1 MIGKIKDYFQF
12 NKKERNGILLLSCL
26 LLLLILFYQFS
37 HLLKQE
43 SRTDFSSFEKA
54 LAELEYEQEP
64 TIEKQKES
72 LFYFNPNTLAD
83 KGWLVLGLPST
94 KLSVLRNFQK
104 SGAIFKTKT
113 DLKDC
118 FAISDKFYNRIEKYI
133 SIPTTIPL
141 LGGVRGGLEKP
152 KAIKEIV
159 ELNQADSLHLVS
171 ISGIGPFYAKQ
182 ILKYRKELG
191 GFRNYAQLTEI
202 WGLENLEIQKLKQQ
216 TSIDT
221 LHIRKV
227 NVNTIELEQLKLHPY
242 LNYKQAKMILN
253 YRKQHGDFKQVKDI
267 RKIKPI
273 SPELFRKIAPY
284 LKTHD

>member
-64 TIEKQKES
+64 AIEKQKDS

-83 KGWLVLGLPST
+83 KGWLALGLPST

-113 DLKDC
+113 DLKNC
-118 FAISDKFYNRIEKYI
+118 FAITDEFYEKVYKYI
-133 SIPTTIPL
+133 SIP
-141 LGGVRGGLEKP
+141 K
-152 KAIKEIV
+152 IKKTETPSIKTKKTRQIV
-159 ELNQADSLHLVS
+159 ELNHADSLQLIS
-171 ISGIGPFYAKQ
+171 INGVGPFYAKQ

-191 GFRNYAQLTEI
+191 GFRNYDQLTEI

-227 NVNTIELEQLKLHPY
+227 NVNAIELEQLKLHPY

-253 YRKQHGDFKQVKDI
+253 YRKQHGNFKQVKDI
-267 RKIKPI
+267 CKIKPI

>member
-64 TIEKQKES
+64 TIEKQKDS

-113 DLKDC
+113 DLKNC
-118 FAISDKFYNRIEKYI
+118 FAITDKFYEKVEIYI
-133 SIPTTIPL
+133 SIPKI
-141 LGGVRGGLEKP
+141 K
-152 KAIKEIV
+152 KAETPIIKTKKTKQIV
-159 ELNQADSLHLVS
+159 ELNQADSLQLIS
-171 ISGIGPFYAKQ
+171 INGVGPFYAKQ

-216 TSIDT
+216 TSIET
-221 LHIRKV
+221 LHIRQV

-273 SPELFRKIAPY
+273 SPELFRKIASY
-284 LKTHD
+284 LKIHD

>member
-64 TIEKQKES
+64 NIEKQKDS

-113 DLKDC
+113 DLKNC
-118 FAISDKFYNRIEKYI
+118 FAITDEFYEKVEKYI
-133 SIPTTIPL
+133 SIP
-141 LGGVRGGLEKP
+141 E
-152 KAIKEIV
+152 IKKTETPINKTKKTNQIV
-159 ELNQADSLHLVS
+159 ELNQADSLQLIS
-171 ISGIGPFYAKQ
+171 INGVGPFYAKQ

-191 GFRNYAQLTEI
+191 GFRNYDQFTEI

>member
-1 MIGKIKDYFQF
+1 VIGKIKDYFQF

-64 TIEKQKES
+64 TIEKQKDS
-72 LFYFNPNTLAD
+72 LFYFNPNTLSD

-113 DLKDC
+113 DLKNC
-118 FAISDKFYNRIEKYI
+118 FAITDEFYGKVEKYI
-133 SIPTTIPL
+133 SIP
-141 LGGVRGGLEKP
+141 K
-152 KAIKEIV
+152 IKKTETPIIKIKKTKQIV
-159 ELNQADSLHLVS
+159 ELNQADSLQLIS
-171 ISGIGPFYAKQ
+171 INGVGPFYAKQ

>member
-64 TIEKQKES
+64 AIEKQKDS

-83 KGWLVLGLPST
+83 KGWLALGLPST

-113 DLKDC
+113 DLKNC
-118 FAISDKFYNRIEKYI
+118 FAITDEFYEKVYKYI
-133 SIPTTIPL
+133 SIP
-141 LGGVRGGLEKP
+141 K
-152 KAIKEIV
+152 IKKTETPSIKTKKTRQIV
-159 ELNQADSLHLVS
+159 ELNHADSLQLIS
-171 ISGIGPFYAKQ
+171 INGVGPFYAKQ

-191 GFRNYAQLTEI
+191 GFRNYDQLTEI

-227 NVNTIELEQLKLHPY
+227 NVNAIELEQLKLHPY

>member
-1 MIGKIKDYFQF
+1 MGNLKNYFQF

-64 TIEKQKES
+64 TIEKQKDS
-72 LFYFNPNTLAD
+72 LFYFNPNTLDD
-83 KGWLVLGLPST
+83 KGWLALGLPST
-94 KLSVLRNFQK
+94 KLSVVRNFQK

-113 DLKDC
+113 DLKHC
-118 FAISDKFYNRIEKYI
+118 FAITDEFYKKVEIYI
-133 SIPTTIPL
+133 SIPEITKTETPS
-141 LGGVRGGLEKP
+141 
-152 KAIKEIV
+152 IKTKKTKRII
-159 ELNQADSLHLVS
+159 ELNQADSLQLIS
-171 ISGIGPFYAKQ
+171 INGVGPFYAKQ

-191 GFRNYAQLTEI
+191 GFRNYAQITEI

>member
-12 NKKERNGILLLSCL
+12 NKKERNGILLLSFL
-26 LLLLILFYQFS
+26 FLLLILFYQFS

-64 TIEKQKES
+64 TIEKQKDS
-72 LFYFNPNTLAD
+72 LFNFNPNTLAD
-83 KGWLVLGLPST
+83 KGWLALGLSST

-113 DLKDC
+113 DLKNC
-118 FAISDKFYNRIEKYI
+118 FAITDKFYEKVEIYI
-133 SIPTTIPL
+133 SIPKI
-141 LGGVRGGLEKP
+141 K
-152 KAIKEIV
+152 KAETPIIKTKKTKQIV
-159 ELNQADSLHLVS
+159 ELNQADSLQLIS
-171 ISGIGPFYAKQ
+171 INGVGPFYAKQ

-191 GFRNYAQLTEI
+191 GFRNYTQLTEI

-221 LHIRKV
+221 LDVRKV
-227 NVNTIELEQLKLHPY
+227 NVNRIELEQLKLHPY

-273 SPELFRKIAPY
+273 SAELFRKIAPY

>member
-1 MIGKIKDYFQF
+1 MGNLKNYFQF

-64 TIEKQKES
+64 TIEKQKDS
-72 LFYFNPNTLAD
+72 LFYFNPNTLDD
-83 KGWLVLGLPST
+83 KGWLALGLPST

-113 DLKDC
+113 DLKNC
-118 FAISDKFYNRIEKYI
+118 FAITDEFYKKVEIYI
-133 SIPTTIPL
+133 SIP
-141 LGGVRGGLEKP
+141 E
-152 KAIKEIV
+152 IKKTETPINKTKKTNQIV
-159 ELNQADSLHLVS
+159 ELNQADSLQLIS
-171 ISGIGPFYAKQ
+171 INGVGPFYAKQ

-191 GFRNYAQLTEI
+191 GFRNYAQITEI

-267 RKIKPI
+267 HKIKPI
-273 SPELFRKIAPY
+273 STELFRKIAPY

>member
-1 MIGKIKDYFQF
+1 MFSQLKDYFQF

-64 TIEKQKES
+64 TIEKQKDS

-113 DLKDC
+113 DLKHC
-118 FAISDKFYNRIEKYI
+118 FAITDAFYEKVEKYI
-133 SIPTTIPL
+133 SIP
-141 LGGVRGGLEKP
+141 E
-152 KAIKEIV
+152 IKKTETPINKTKKTNQIV
-159 ELNQADSLHLVS
+159 ELNQADSLQLIS
-171 ISGIGPFYAKQ
+171 INGVGPFYAKQ

-191 GFRNYAQLTEI
+191 GFRNYDQLTEI

>member
-43 SRTDFSSFEKA
+43 SRTDFSSFEKT

-64 TIEKQKES
+64 TIEKQKDS

-83 KGWLVLGLPST
+83 KGWLALGLPST

-113 DLKDC
+113 DLKNC
-118 FAISDKFYNRIEKYI
+118 FAITDEFYEKVEKYI
-133 SIPTTIPL
+133 SIP
-141 LGGVRGGLEKP
+141 E
-152 KAIKEIV
+152 IKKTETPNIKIKKTKQIV
-159 ELNQADSLHLVS
+159 ELNQADSLQLIS
-171 ISGIGPFYAKQ
+171 INGVGPFYAKQ

>member
-64 TIEKQKES
+64 NIEKQKDS

-113 DLKDC
+113 DLKNC
-118 FAISDKFYNRIEKYI
+118 FAITDEFYEKVYKYI
-133 SIPTTIPL
+133 SIP
-141 LGGVRGGLEKP
+141 K
-152 KAIKEIV
+152 IKKTETPIIKIKKTKQIV
-159 ELNQADSLHLVS
+159 ELNQADSLQLIS
-171 ISGIGPFYAKQ
+171 INGVGPFYAKQ

>member
-64 TIEKQKES
+64 TIEKQKDS
-72 LFYFNPNTLAD
+72 LFYFNPNTLSD

-113 DLKDC
+113 DLKNC
-118 FAISDKFYNRIEKYI
+118 FAITDEFYEKVEKYI
-133 SIPTTIPL
+133 SIP
-141 LGGVRGGLEKP
+141 E
-152 KAIKEIV
+152 IKKTETPIIKIKKTKQIV
-159 ELNQADSLHLVS
+159 ELNQADSLQLIS
-171 ISGIGPFYAKQ
+171 INGVGPFYAKQ

-191 GFRNYAQLTEI
+191 GFRNYDQLTKI

>member
-64 TIEKQKES
+64 TIEKQKDS

-113 DLKDC
+113 DLKHY
-118 FAISDKFYNRIEKYI
+118 FAITDEFYEKVEKYI
-133 SIPTTIPL
+133 SIP
-141 LGGVRGGLEKP
+141 E
-152 KAIKEIV
+152 IKKTETPINKTKKTNQIV
-159 ELNQADSLHLVS
+159 ELNQADSLQLIS
-171 ISGIGPFYAKQ
+171 INGVGPFYAKQ

-191 GFRNYAQLTEI
+191 GFRNYDQLTEI

-221 LHIRKV
+221 LHIRQV

>member
-64 TIEKQKES
+64 TIEKQKDS

-113 DLKDC
+113 DLKHY
-118 FAISDKFYNRIEKYI
+118 FAITDEFYEKVEKYI
-133 SIPTTIPL
+133 SIP
-141 LGGVRGGLEKP
+141 E
-152 KAIKEIV
+152 IKKTETPINKTKKTNQIV
-159 ELNQADSLHLVS
+159 ELNQADSLQLIS
-171 ISGIGPFYAKQ
+171 INGVGPFYAKQ

-191 GFRNYAQLTEI
+191 GFRNYDQLTEI

-242 LNYKQAKMILN
+242 LNYKQVKMILN

>member
-1 MIGKIKDYFQF
+1 M
-12 NKKERNGILLLSCL
+12 
-26 LLLLILFYQFS
+26 
-37 HLLKQE
+37 
-43 SRTDFSSFEKA
+43 
-54 LAELEYEQEP
+54 
-64 TIEKQKES
+64 
-72 LFYFNPNTLAD
+72 
-83 KGWLVLGLPST
+83 
-94 KLSVLRNFQK
+94 
-104 SGAIFKTKT
+104 
-113 DLKDC
+113 
-118 FAISDKFYNRIEKYI
+118 
-133 SIPTTIPL
+133 
-141 LGGVRGGLEKP
+141 
-152 KAIKEIV
+152 
-159 ELNQADSLHLVS
+159 
-171 ISGIGPFYAKQ
+171 GPFYAKQ

-191 GFRNYAQLTEI
+191 GFRNYDQLTKI

>member
-26 LLLLILFYQFS
+26 LLVLVVFYQFS
-37 HLLKQE
+37 YLLKQE
-43 SRTDFSSFEKA
+43 SKTDFSAFEKA
-54 LAELEYEQEP
+54 LSELEYGQEP
-64 TIEKQKES
+64 TIEKQKDS
-72 LFYFNPNTLAD
+72 LFYFNPNTLSD

-113 DLKDC
+113 DLKNC
-118 FAISDKFYNRIEKYI
+118 FAITDEFYEKVEEYI
-133 SIPTTIPL
+133 SIP
-141 LGGVRGGLEKP
+141 K
-152 KAIKEIV
+152 IKKTETPIIKIKKTKQIV
-159 ELNQADSLHLVS
+159 ELNQSDSLQFIS
-171 ISGIGPFYAKQ
+171 INGVGPFYAKQ

-191 GFRNYAQLTEI
+191 GFRNYDQLTEI

>member
-12 NKKERNGILLLSCL
+12 NKKERNGILLLSFL
-26 LLLLILFYQFS
+26 FLLLILFYQFS

-64 TIEKQKES
+64 TIEKQKDS
-72 LFYFNPNTLAD
+72 LFNFNPNTLAD
-83 KGWLVLGLPST
+83 KGWLALGLPST

-113 DLKDC
+113 DLKNC
-118 FAISDKFYNRIEKYI
+118 FAITDEFYEKVYKYI
-133 SIPTTIPL
+133 SIP
-141 LGGVRGGLEKP
+141 K
-152 KAIKEIV
+152 IKKTETRSIKTKKTKQIV
-159 ELNQADSLHLVS
+159 ELNQADSLQLIS
-171 ISGIGPFYAKQ
+171 INGVGPFYAKQ

-227 NVNTIELEQLKLHPY
+227 NVNAIELEQLKLHPY

-273 SPELFRKIAPY
+273 SAELFRKIAPY

>member
-64 TIEKQKES
+64 TIEKQKDS

-113 DLKDC
+113 DLKNC
-118 FAISDKFYNRIEKYI
+118 FAITDEFYEKVEIYI
-133 SIPTTIPL
+133 SIP
-141 LGGVRGGLEKP
+141 K
-152 KAIKEIV
+152 IKKTENPIIKIKKTKQIV
-159 ELNQADSLHLVS
+159 ELNQADSLQLIS
-171 ISGIGPFYAKQ
+171 INGVGPFYAKQ

-191 GFRNYAQLTEI
+191 GFRNYAQITEI

>member
-1 MIGKIKDYFQF
+1 M
-12 NKKERNGILLLSCL
+12 N
-26 LLLLILFYQFS
+26 
-37 HLLKQE
+37 
-43 SRTDFSSFEKA
+43 EKVN
-54 LAELEYEQEP
+54 
-64 TIEKQKES
+64 
-72 LFYFNPNTLAD
+72 F
-83 KGWLVLGLPST
+83 GST
-94 KLSVLRNFQK
+94 KVL
-104 SGAIFKTKT
+104 KTKKT
-113 DLKDC
+113 K
-118 FAISDKFYNRIEKYI
+118 RII
-133 SIPTTIPL
+133 
-141 LGGVRGGLEKP
+141 
-152 KAIKEIV
+152 
-159 ELNQADSLHLVS
+159 ELNQADSLQLIS
-171 ISGIGPFYAKQ
+171 INGVGPFYAKQ

-191 GFRNYAQLTEI
+191 GFRNYAQITEI

>member
-64 TIEKQKES
+64 TIEKQKDS

-118 FAISDKFYNRIEKYI
+118 FAISDEFYNRIEKYI

-159 ELNQADSLHLVS
+159 ELNQADSLQLVS

-191 GFRNYAQLTEI
+191 GFRNYDQLTEI

>member
-1 MIGKIKDYFQF
+1 YFQF

-64 TIEKQKES
+64 TIEKQKDS

-113 DLKDC
+113 DLKHC
-118 FAISDKFYNRIEKYI
+118 FAITDAFYEKVEKYI
-133 SIPTTIPL
+133 SIP
-141 LGGVRGGLEKP
+141 E
-152 KAIKEIV
+152 IKKTETPINKTKKTNQIV
-159 ELNQADSLHLVS
+159 ELNQADSLQLIS
-171 ISGIGPFYAKQ
+171 INGVGPFYAKQ

>member
-1 MIGKIKDYFQF
+1 VIGKIKDYFQF

-64 TIEKQKES
+64 TIEKQKDS

-113 DLKDC
+113 DLKHC
-118 FAISDKFYNRIEKYI
+118 FAITDAFYEKVEKYI
-133 SIPTTIPL
+133 SIP
-141 LGGVRGGLEKP
+141 E
-152 KAIKEIV
+152 IKKTETPINKTKKTNQIV
-159 ELNQADSLHLVS
+159 ELNQADSLQL
-171 ISGIGPFYAKQ
+171 ISVKGIGPFYAKQ

-191 GFRNYAQLTEI
+191 GFRNYAQFTEI

-221 LHIRKV
+221 LYISKI
-227 NVNTIELEQLKLHPY
+227 NINAIELEQLKVHPY

>member
-12 NKKERNGILLLSCL
+12 NKKERNGILLLSFL
-26 LLLLILFYQFS
+26 FLLLILFYQFS

-64 TIEKQKES
+64 TIEKQKDS
-72 LFYFNPNTLAD
+72 LFNFNPNTLAD
-83 KGWLVLGLPST
+83 KGWLALGLSST

-113 DLKDC
+113 DLKNC
-118 FAISDKFYNRIEKYI
+118 FAITDKFYEKVEIYI
-133 SIPTTIPL
+133 SIPKI
-141 LGGVRGGLEKP
+141 K
-152 KAIKEIV
+152 KAKNPIIKTKKTKQIV
-159 ELNQADSLHLVS
+159 ELNQADSLQLIS
-171 ISGIGPFYAKQ
+171 INGVGPFYAKQ

-227 NVNTIELEQLKLHPY
+227 NVNAIELEQLKLHPY

>member
-64 TIEKQKES
+64 TIEKQKDS
-72 LFYFNPNTLAD
+72 LFYFNPNTLDD
-83 KGWLVLGLPST
+83 KGWLALGLPST
-94 KLSVLRNFQK
+94 KLSVVRNFQK

-113 DLKDC
+113 DLKNC
-118 FAISDKFYNRIEKYI
+118 FAITDEFYKKVEIYI
-133 SIPTTIPL
+133 SIP
-141 LGGVRGGLEKP
+141 E
-152 KAIKEIV
+152 IKKTETPSIKTKKTKRII
-159 ELNQADSLHLVS
+159 ELNQADSLQLIS
-171 ISGIGPFYAKQ
+171 INGVGPFYAKQ

>member
-54 LAELEYEQEP
+54 LSELEYEQKSN
-64 TIEKQKES
+64 IEKQQDS
-72 LFYFNPNTLAD
+72 FFYFNPNTLAD
-83 KGWLVLGLPST
+83 KGWLALGLPST

-104 SGAIFKTKT
+104 SGATFNTKT
-113 DLKDC
+113 DLKNC
-118 FAISDKFYNRIEKYI
+118 FAITDEFYEKVYKYI
-133 SIPTTIPL
+133 SIP
-141 LGGVRGGLEKP
+141 K
-152 KAIKEIV
+152 IKKTETPSIKTKKTREIV
-159 ELNQADSLHLVS
+159 ELNHADSLQLIS
-171 ISGIGPFYAKQ
+171 INGVGPFYAKQ

-191 GFRNYAQLTEI
+191 GFRNYDQLTEI

-227 NVNTIELEQLKLHPY
+227 NVNAIELEQLKLHPY

>member
-1 MIGKIKDYFQF
+1 VIGKLKDYFQF

-26 LLLLILFYQFS
+26 LLLLVLFYQFS
-37 HLLKQE
+37 YLLKQE
-43 SRTDFSSFEKA
+43 SKTDFSAFEKA
-54 LAELEYEQEP
+54 LAELEYKQEP
-64 TIEKQKES
+64 IIEKQKDS
-72 LFYFNPNTLAD
+72 LFYFNPNTLND
-83 KGWLVLGLPST
+83 KGWLALGLSEKRLNT
-94 KLSVLRNFQK
+94 LRNFQK
-104 SGAIFKTKT
+104 SGATFKTKT

-118 FAISDKFYNRIEKYI
+118 FAISDEFYNRIEKYI

-141 LGGVRGGLEKP
+141 LGGVRGGLEKL

-159 ELNQADSLHLVS
+159 ELNQADSLQLVS

-191 GFRNYAQLTEI
+191 GFRDYTQFTEI
-202 WGLENLEIQKLKQQ
+202 WGLENLEIQKLKKQ

-221 LHIRKV
+221 LYIRKI
-227 NVNTIELEQLKLHPY
+227 NVNTIKLEKLKVHPY
-242 LNYKQAKMILN
+242 LNYKQAKMIVN
-253 YRKQHGDFKQVKDI
+253 YRKQHGDFKELKDI

>member
-64 TIEKQKES
+64 TIEKQKDS

-113 DLKDC
+113 DLKNC
-118 FAISDKFYNRIEKYI
+118 FAITDEFYEKVEIYI
-133 SIPTTIPL
+133 SIPGI
-141 LGGVRGGLEKP
+141 EKAETP
-152 KAIKEIV
+152 IIKTKKTKQIV
-159 ELNQADSLHLVS
+159 ELNQADSLLLIS
-171 ISGIGPFYAKQ
+171 INGVGPFYAKQ

-191 GFRNYAQLTEI
+191 GFRNYVQLTEI

-267 RKIKPI
+267 CKIKPI

>member
-64 TIEKQKES
+64 TIEKQKDS

-113 DLKDC
+113 DLKHC
-118 FAISDKFYNRIEKYI
+118 FAITDAFYEKVEKYI
-133 SIPTTIPL
+133 SIP
-141 LGGVRGGLEKP
+141 E
-152 KAIKEIV
+152 IKKTETPINKTKKTNQIV
-159 ELNQADSLHLVS
+159 ELNQADSLQLIS
-171 ISGIGPFYAKQ
+171 INGVGPFYAKQ

-191 GFRNYAQLTEI
+191 GFRNYDQLTEI

-242 LNYKQAKMILN
+242 LNYKQVKMILN

>member
-1 MIGKIKDYFQF
+1 VIGKIKDYFQF

-64 TIEKQKES
+64 NIEKQKDS

-113 DLKDC
+113 DLKNC
-118 FAISDKFYNRIEKYI
+118 FAITDEFYEKVYKYI
-133 SIPTTIPL
+133 SIP
-141 LGGVRGGLEKP
+141 K
-152 KAIKEIV
+152 IKKTETPSIKTKKTRQIV
-159 ELNQADSLHLVS
+159 ELNHADSLQLIS
-171 ISGIGPFYAKQ
+171 INGVGPFYAKQ

-191 GFRNYAQLTEI
+191 GFRNYDQLTEI

-227 NVNTIELEQLKLHPY
+227 NVNAIELEQLKLHPY